1 MRSIC
6 VPDGPPFYNKAIRFK
21 HYQKLDESY
30 MGLEPRG
37 GLSVK
42 KTNWFLAKISEVLKT
57 EEDKCAA
64 FVSLMAHHLNL
75 IHE

>member
-1 MRSIC
+1 
-6 VPDGPPFYNKAIRFK
+6 
-21 HYQKLDESY
+21 

-42 KTNWFLAKISEVLKT
+42 KTNWLLAKISEVLKT
-57 EEDKCAA
+57 EEDKCRA

>member
-1 MRSIC
+1 M
-6 VPDGPPFYNKAIRFK
+6 P
-21 HYQKLDESY
+21 Y

-57 EEDKCAA
+57 EEDKCRA

>member
-1 MRSIC
+1 
-6 VPDGPPFYNKAIRFK
+6 
-21 HYQKLDESY
+21 

-57 EEDKCAA
+57 EEDKCVA

-75 IHE
+75 IHEQYQSLLLCKSHFSVGV